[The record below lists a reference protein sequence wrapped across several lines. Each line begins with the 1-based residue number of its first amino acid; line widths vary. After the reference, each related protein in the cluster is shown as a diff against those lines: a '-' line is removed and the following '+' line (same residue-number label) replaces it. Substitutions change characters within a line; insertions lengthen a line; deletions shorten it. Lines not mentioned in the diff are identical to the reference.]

1 MDFKKVGA
9 QSKLILKQDAVS
21 LPVANTNTNT
31 NTKSSASLIALLTLT
46 LTLLSSFLFAQT
58 RTGSGQSYE
67 YQIGAKDLLEISV
80 FEVPELNI
88 TVRVSENG
96 MVTLPLLGEIK
107 AEGLNR
113 ADLEK
118 LVAARLEKNY
128 LKNAQVTIFIKE
140 FQSKKISVMGA
151 VKNPGMQDLIG
162 RQSLL
167 QIISMAGG
175 LSEQASDTLI
185 IFRQFKNVPGQSLVI
200 RLDDILMKAD
210 PRYNIPIF
218 PGDIINVPGSQF
230 LDIYVFGQVKSP
242 GAVRMK
248 KGSNEVTLL
257 RAIAQAGG
265 FSDRARRGKVLVTRT
280 ENGVEKK
287 IHVDVKEI
295 LGGRKDFVLQAFDV
309 VFVPESIL

>member
-1 MDFKKVGA
+1 MV
-9 QSKLILKQDAVS
+9 LILCSVLA
-21 LPVANTNTNT
+21 P
-31 NTKSSASLIALLTLT
+31 
-46 LTLLSSFLFAQT
+46 AQAKP
-58 RTGSGQSYE
+58 GSDQSYE

-96 MVTLPLLGEIK
+96 MVNLPLLGEIK

-113 ADLEK
+113 FDLEK
-118 LVAARLEKNY
+118 KIAALLEKNY
-128 LKNAQVTIFIKE
+128 LKNPQVTIFIKE

-151 VKNPGMQDLIG
+151 VQNPGMHDLIG

-167 QIISMAGG
+167 QVISMAGG
-175 LSEQASDTLI
+175 LSEQASDTVI
-185 IFRQFKNVPGQSLVI
+185 IFRQFRSVPSQSLVI
-200 RLDDILMKAD
+200 KLDDVLLKAN
-210 PRYNIPIF
+210 PKYNIPIF

-230 LDIYVFGQVKSP
+230 LDIYVFGQVKNP

-248 KGSNEVTLL
+248 KGSDEVTLL

-280 ENGVEKK
+280 EDGVEKK
-287 IHVDVKEI
+287 IHVDVKDI
-295 LGGRKDFVLQAFDV
+295 LSGSRKDFVLQAFDV